1 MFKKK
6 KKDSNAGIVLK
17 NRRGISLEGEFLKE
31 ERQERILRVC
41 EWQRSLL
48 FPPRGRVSVDR
59 NSEETSA
66 CDFKG
71 KDGRFNPLDNRAQ
84 HKLSTILETR
94 THAIVIDIRP
104 NPTRAVSPWI
114 EHTFSRTNAW
124 QHVAPTISSAH
135 HKSFFFSL
143 VCNEMFLDVK
153 IYLFIRYL
161 VKNRWISNF

>member
-6 KKDSNAGIVLK
+6 NKDSNAGIVLK

-48 FPPRGRVSVDR
+48 FPSRGRVSVDR

-104 NPTRAVSPWI
+104 NPTRAVSP
-114 EHTFSRTNAW
+114 
-124 QHVAPTISSAH
+124 
-135 HKSFFFSL
+135 
-143 VCNEMFLDVK
+143 
-153 IYLFIRYL
+153 
-161 VKNRWISNF
+161 